1 MVRFVPNQLY
11 ICTFKIHYMEHSKEE
26 IIETLGVHLEQE
38 QNLPPLAA
46 RIYAI
51 LILTDQ
57 DGLTFEDCLEKR
69 GASKSSTSTSLNLLM
84 NMGLITYFTKPGD
97 RRRYFKTAKK
107 KTFFLSKLQ
116 ENLKRVEAEKNII
129 TLVLNYH
136 KRYAP
141 KKYEEGQLRTEVYL
155 DYANENEKILKKSI
169 KKLESILNE

>member
-1 MVRFVPNQLY
+1 
-11 ICTFKIHYMEHSKEE
+11 MEYSKEE

-38 QNLPPLAA
+38 HNLPPLAA

-57 DGLTFEDCLEKR
+57 DGITFEDCLEKR

-116 ENLKRVEAEKNII
+116 ENLNRVEREKHII
-129 TLVLNYH
+129 TMVMGYH
-136 KRYAP
+136 QKYCP
-141 KKYEEGQLRTEVYL
+141 KKYEEGQVRTQVYL
-155 DYANENEKILKKSI
+155 DCVNESKKILKKSI
-169 KKLESILNE
+169 KKFESILND